1 MPDFYAYAYFDPRD
15 GAPFY
20 IGKGQG
26 YRARKHLHQ
35 ATNRG
40 VADRLSTLRALGLRP
55 TIETYPCADEA
66 AAFELERQ
74 LIARYGRE
82 CEGGPLCNILEAG
95 ERSGGF
101 LGRKHTPE
109 TKEKIRAAMKARRL
123 TDEHKA
129 KIGKSNRGRPG
140 PNAEKQ
146 ARMIEARKNPE
157 VRAKLSAAA
166 KRAFTPERQAALIAA
181 SQEYFRQKRKARA
194 ATDA

>member
-15 GAPFY
+15 GSPFY

-26 YRARKHLHQ
+26 YRSQKHLHQ
-35 ATNRG
+35 AANKG

-95 ERSGGF
+95 ERSGGMA
-101 LGRKHTPE
+101 GRKHSVE

-123 TDEHKA
+123 SDEHRQRISAANK
-129 KIGKSNRGRPG
+129 GRPG
-140 PNAEKQ
+140 PSPEQ
-146 ARMIEARKNPE
+146 QSRMIAARRNPA

-166 KRAFTPERQAALIAA
+166 KKGAALRHA
-181 SQEYFRQKRKARA
+181 K
-194 ATDA
+194 TDA